1 MDSSKK
7 TDAVDKIK
15 HFQERF
21 LSNKPT
27 FGDMVHDVRMMNFKI
42 RPISGDITELDYGNY
57 DFIEALW
64 SLGKLDE
71 FFRSEFDSIRSNE
84 RDAFFRMINDLRVN
98 FQNQL
103 RQANIQA
110 VDFEDKSMMQLF
122 EIEIIKEN
130 NLRVN

>member
-15 HFQERF
+15 HFQQRI
-21 LSNKPT
+21 LAKKPSI
-27 FGDMVHDVRMMNFKI
+27 GEMVHDVQMMNFKI
-42 RPISGDITELDYGNY
+42 RPVSGNITELDYGNY
-57 DFIEALW
+57 DFIDALW

-71 FFRSEFDSIRSNE
+71 FFRLEFGEIEKNE
-84 RDAFFRMINDLRVN
+84 KDTFFRMINDLRVN

-103 RQANIQA
+103 RQANIQS
-110 VDFEDKSMMQLF
+110 VDLQDQSMMQLF
-122 EIEIIKEN
+122 EIEIIKDN

>member
-7 TDAVDKIK
+7 IDAVDKIK
-15 HFQERF
+15 QFQEHI
-21 LSNKPT
+21 LANKPEISE
-27 FGDMVHDVRMMNFKI
+27 MVHDVRMMNFKI
-42 RPISGDITELDYGNY
+42 RPVSGDITKLDYSNN

-71 FFRSEFDSIRSNE
+71 FFRTEFESIDSNE
-84 RDAFFRMINDLRVN
+84 KNAFFRMINDLRVN

-103 RQANIQA
+103 KQANIQA
-110 VDFEDKSMMQLF
+110 IDFKDKSMMQLF

-130 NLRVN
+130 NLQIN

>member
-7 TDAVDKIK
+7 IDAVDKIK
-15 HFQERF
+15 HFQERI
-21 LSNKPT
+21 LANKPEM
-27 FGDMVHDVRMMNFKI
+27 GEMVYDVRMMNFKI
-42 RPISGDITELDYGNY
+42 RPISGDITELDYGNN

-71 FFRSEFDSIRSNE
+71 FFRLEFDSIDLDE
-84 RDAFFRMINDLRVN
+84 KDAFFRMVNDLRVN

-103 RQANIQA
+103 KQANIQA
-110 VDFEDKSMMQLF
+110 VDFQDKSMMQLF
-122 EIEIIKEN
+122 EIEIIKDN

>member
-7 TDAVDKIK
+7 IDAVDKIK
-15 HFQERF
+15 HFQERI
-21 LSNKPT
+21 LANKPEI
-27 FGDMVHDVRMMNFKI
+27 GEMVYDVQMMNFKI

-71 FFRSEFDSIRSNE
+71 FFRVEFESIESNE
-84 RDAFFRMINDLRVN
+84 KDAFFRIINDLRVN

-103 RQANIQA
+103 KQANIQA
-110 VDFEDKSMMQLF
+110 IDFQDKSMMQLF

-130 NLRVN
+130 NLQVN

>member
-7 TDAVDKIK
+7 IDAVDKIK
-15 HFQERF
+15 HFQERI
-21 LSNKPT
+21 LANKPEM
-27 FGDMVHDVRMMNFKI
+27 GEMVYDVRMMNFKI
-42 RPISGDITELDYGNY
+42 RPISGDITELDYGNN

-71 FFRSEFDSIRSNE
+71 FFRLEFDSIDLDE
-84 RDAFFRMINDLRVN
+84 KDAFFRMINDLRVN

-103 RQANIQA
+103 KQANIQA
-110 VDFEDKSMMQLF
+110 VDFQDKSMMQLF
-122 EIEIIKEN
+122 EIEIIKDN

>member
-7 TDAVDKIK
+7 IDAVDKIK
-15 HFQERF
+15 HFQERI
-21 LSNKPT
+21 LANKPEM
-27 FGDMVHDVRMMNFKI
+27 GEMVYDVRMMNFKI
-42 RPISGDITELDYGNY
+42 RPISGDITELDYGNN

-71 FFRSEFDSIRSNE
+71 FFRLEFDSIDLDE
-84 RDAFFRMINDLRVN
+84 KDAFFRMINDLRVN

-110 VDFEDKSMMQLF
+110 VDFQDKSMMQLF
-122 EIEIIKEN
+122 EIEIIKDN